1 MAAVHEEMLNLLFG
15 NLDLDEDFEI
25 SSKISIDEEK
35 PGFILQ
41 EDDIFSFNSSLMQII
56 FWE

>member
-1 MAAVHEEMLNLLFG
+1 MAAAHEEMLNLLFG

-41 EDDIFSFNSSLMQII
+41 EDHIFSFNSSLMQII
-56 FWE
+56 F

>member
-1 MAAVHEEMLNLLFG
+1 MAAVHKEMLNLLFG
-15 NLDLDEDFEI
+15 NLDLDDDFEI

-35 PGFILQ
+35 PSFILQ

-56 FWE
+56 F